1 MGKNSGSLE
10 PCSSPR
16 DVNKQTKWHGTLT
29 GTFALQPL
37 YSRPL
42 SLKQL
47 IFFFFFFFFKGRVGG
62 RFFLQLSGH
71 IPQVRI
77 QFTVLQINKQD
88 QQRLLALILIQN
100 VVFDRREITWFT

>member
-1 MGKNSGSLE
+1 MAWNFDWNI
-10 PCSSPR
+10 CTAAC
-16 DVNKQTKWHGTLT
+16 V
-29 GTFALQPL
+29 
-37 YSRPL
+37 
-42 SLKQL
+42 QL
-47 IFFFFFFFFKGRVGG
+47 PPFPKTTDIFFFFFFFFKGRVGG

-77 QFTVLQINKQD
+77 QFTALQINKQD

>member
-10 PCSSPR
+10 PFSNPR

-29 GTFALQPL
+29 GTFALQPV

-47 IFFFFFFFFKGRVGG
+47 IFFFFFFFKGRVGG

-77 QFTVLQINKQD
+77 Q
-88 QQRLLALILIQN
+88 RLLALILIQN